1 MAKNITV
8 IGENG
13 NILYST
19 YPKRAKGLVKKG
31 RAHWV
36 SEEVIRMR
44 ADNEEANEMANNI
57 YEIFDNQISKMQE
70 QLRGEQPETAA
81 PVRIQ
86 ILKTME
92 TFRAQEQGTKIID
105 LVSAQ
110 LKAMQESMDKEPYS
124 EDNAAAREATRQE
137 MLSLMKSLM
146 NNGQEAEVKKEAI
159 KDIETV

>member
-13 NILYST
+13 NIYST

-44 ADNEEANEMANNI
+44 ADNEEVNEMANNI

-92 TFRAQEQGTKIID
+92 TFPHRSREQK
-105 LVSAQ
+105 
-110 LKAMQESMDKEPYS
+110 
-124 EDNAAAREATRQE
+124 
-137 MLSLMKSLM
+137 LSTLYLPS
-146 NNGQEAEVKKEAI
+146 
-159 KDIETV
+159 

>member
-44 ADNEEANEMANNI
+44 ADNEEVNEMANNI
-57 YEIFDNQISKMQE
+57 YEILIIRYPKCRSSSGANS
-70 QLRGEQPETAA
+70 
-81 PVRIQ
+81 
-86 ILKTME
+86 LKQQRL
-92 TFRAQEQGTKIID
+92 FVYR
-105 LVSAQ
+105 
-110 LKAMQESMDKEPYS
+110 Y
-124 EDNAAAREATRQE
+124 
-137 MLSLMKSLM
+137 
-146 NNGQEAEVKKEAI
+146 
-159 KDIETV
+159 